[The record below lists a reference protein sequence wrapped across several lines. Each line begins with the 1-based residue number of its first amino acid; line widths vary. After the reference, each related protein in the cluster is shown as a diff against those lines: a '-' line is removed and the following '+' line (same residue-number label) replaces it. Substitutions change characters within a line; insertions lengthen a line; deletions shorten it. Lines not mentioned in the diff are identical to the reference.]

1 MTSSTSKIGVP
12 SRVPNSCADRLSRD
26 TGPLVRPS
34 VVEAVLT
41 LDRPP
46 VASAVALLRCY
57 LGVTSR
63 RIAEE
68 EVAAALAQLALSS
81 LLSEKVVSDHVG
93 GEPDMMG
100 DVPGLQ
106 GLAASAPAG
115 PPELPG
121 AIARKGNPTRNIH
134 IDTPHNCPR
143 LAWKSDTMPALHGRA
158 ASRRGLSTSV
168 TEALIPAD
176 YLWVV

>member
-1 MTSSTSKIGVP
+1 MISSASKIGVP

-34 VVEAVLT
+34 AVEAVLT

-68 EVAAALAQLALSS
+68 EVAAALAQLASSS
-81 LLSEKVVSDHVG
+81 LLSEKVVR
-93 GEPDMMG
+93 
-100 DVPGLQ
+100 DVPALQ
-106 GLAASAPAG
+106 GAGASAPAG

-121 AIARKGNPTRNIH
+121 AIARKGNPSRNIH
-134 IDTPHNCPR
+134 IDTPLTRPR
-143 LAWKSDTMPALHGRA
+143 LITDTETLPARHGRA
-158 ASRRGLSTSV
+158 ASRRGTAE
-168 TEALIPAD
+168 TAALIPAD
-176 YLWVV
+176 YLRVV